1 MKTVLVGINS
11 SFVHTCLSVRELYS
25 YARSKGLECSFC
37 EHTVNNEPVKTTDS
51 LYTEDA
57 DIYAFSVYIFNVAY
71 VKRVAS
77 DLKKAKPDC
86 FIVFGG
92 PEVSHSREK
101 FLKENPY
108 VDLILSGEGEE
119 AFCDLLR
126 NFRADRPSVKNKE
139 VFYQNKLKNFSYIYN
154 GNYITFG
161 DREPICDLSVLPFP
175 YEPLEE
181 LRDRILYYE
190 SSRGCP
196 FRCSYCLSAGDMPL
210 RYAPLDKVF
219 ADLKIF
225 LDAKARQVKFIDR
238 TFNSDRRRALEIW
251 KFLAENDNGVTNFHF
266 EIAAWL
272 LNDEA
277 IEFLR
282 TVRKD
287 LFRFEIGIQSTNP
300 ETMKAICRP
309 VPFSEI
315 KKAVAALDGK
325 NIALHTDLISG
336 LPHETIETFENS
348 FNDVYSL
355 EGEDLQL
362 GFLKILD
369 GSPMSDERFGA
380 VFSSEP
386 PYEVISTP
394 TMSYSDLA
402 FLRKIAALIEIYH
415 NSGICSFALTD
426 SLNTL
431 FGLTPYRFWA
441 KFATF
446 SSEKGFFDKPRAVAD
461 TFSNLYYYICTLCG
475 EGIAQSLCAYDL
487 YRHGRVGSFPS
498 WLTSLPDKEA
508 LYDLLKDEDRIKHIL
523 PEEYHEAFFSENI
536 KYWYKNSVLFAVKDL
551 SEPNNKEVLYW
562 SLYNKIRLQ
571 IKIDK

>member
-37 EHTVNNEPVKTTDS
+37 EHTVNNEPIKTTDS

-77 DLKKAKPDC
+77 DLKKAKPNC

-92 PEVSHSREK
+92 PEVSHSREQ
-101 FLKENPY
+101 FLKNNPY

-119 AFCDLLR
+119 AFCDLL
-126 NFRADRPSVKNKE
+126 NVYSADRSAEENKRM
-139 VFYQNKLKNFSYIYN
+139 FTQNKIKNFSYIYN
-154 GNYITFG
+154 GNYTSFG
-161 DREPICDLSVLPFP
+161 EREPICDLSHLPFP
-175 YEPLEE
+175 YEPLET

-210 RYAPLDKVF
+210 RYASDERVF
-219 ADLKIF
+219 RDLKIF
-225 LDAKARQVKFIDR
+225 LDANVRQVKFIDR
-238 TFNSDRRRALEIW
+238 TFNSDRRRALRIW
-251 KFLAENDNGVTNFHF
+251 KYLAENDNGITNFHF

-272 LNDEA
+272 LDDES
-277 IEFLR
+277 ISFLK

-300 ETMKAICRP
+300 ETMKAIARP

-315 KKAVAALDGK
+315 QKAVASLDGK
-325 NIALHTDLISG
+325 NIELHTDLIAG
-336 LPHETIETFENS
+336 LPYETPETFEKS
-348 FNDVYSL
+348 FNDVFSL
-355 EGEDLQL
+355 GGEDLQL

-369 GSPMSDERFGA
+369 GSPMSLNKYGA

-394 TMSYSDLA
+394 AMPYSYLA
-402 FLRKIAALIEIYH
+402 FLRKIAILIEAYH
-415 NSGICSFALTD
+415 NSRFCSFMTAEKIN
-426 SLNTL
+426 SL
-431 FGLTPYRFWA
+431 FGLTPYRF
-441 KFATF
+441 FADFADF
-446 SSEKGFFDKPRAVAD
+446 SSERGFFDKPRAVAD
-461 TFSNLYYYICTLCG
+461 TFTNLYYYICTLVP
-475 EGIAQSLCAYDL
+475 ENIAEAICSFDL
-487 YRHGRVGSFPS
+487 YSHGRIGSFPD
-498 WLTSLPDKEA
+498 WIVSLPDKEA
-508 LYDLLKDEDRIKHIL
+508 LYALLRDEDKVRSVL
-523 PEEYHEAFFSENI
+523 PAEFHNIFFAQDI
-536 KYWYKNSVLFAVKDL
+536 KYWYKNSVLVPLIYPEK
-551 SEPNNKEVLYW
+551 NKNEKILTW
-562 SLYNKIRLQ
+562 FMYNKISLS
-571 IKIDK
+571 IKLY